1 MFKAI
6 TDKLSV
12 SGQLKA
18 EDIATAH
25 DAGFGTIIN
34 NRPDREAWRQPSSD
48 KLASVAA
55 ELNMKYFHIPI
66 TPGKITG
73 YQVQQFA
80 KIIAESEKPVL
91 AFCRTGNR
99 SQMLWKAHKKNAE

>member
-12 SGQLKA
+12 SGQLKS
-18 EDIATAH
+18 EDIAIAY

-34 NRPDREAWRQPSSD
+34 NRPDREARRQPSSD
-48 KLASVAA
+48 KLATVAEA
-55 ELNMKYFHIPI
+55 LHIEYFHIPI
-66 TPGKITG
+66 TPGNMTKE
-73 YQVQQFA
+73 QVQQFA